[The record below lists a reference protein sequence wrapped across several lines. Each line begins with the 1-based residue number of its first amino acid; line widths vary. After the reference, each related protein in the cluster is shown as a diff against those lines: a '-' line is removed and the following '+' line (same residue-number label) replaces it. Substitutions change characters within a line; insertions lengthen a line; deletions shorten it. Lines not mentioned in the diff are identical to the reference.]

1 MGMPAYDSKLFS
13 AMTPNITQPIG
24 CANCHEAGT
33 MRLVITN
40 PAVDA
45 ALKAQ
50 GIDWR
55 TQTRQQMR
63 SLVCANCHVTYFFA
77 GDEQGADGPLGGRHA
92 RGRHHQG
99 TRTA

>member
-1 MGMPAYDSKLFS
+1 MGMPAYDTQLFS

-77 GDEQGADGPLGGRHA
+77 GANKVLTVPWADG
-92 RGRHHQG
+92 
-99 TRTA
+99 TRVEDILKYEEQR